1 MGCVPNKVNKKV
13 KNLDIKLIIY
23 QKQTKSTYLYFIKEN
38 FALIKKILEEK
49 KNCPPYNS
57 DEESEGYKIF
67 YQCRAKHIQA
77 MTLIGINA
85 EHILKIILL
94 KNGFIIN
101 EGVFEEKYSES
112 FSKKLDTY
120 NKNENNKLQKDSDY
134 LYEEAS
140 RDIKREY
147 KINTISFDKCIKLFK
162 KIIKENKDYY
172 DSIGKYLLN
181 PPIKKIYVDGMLL
194 ETYPGPKQDY
204 FGYEEIDPNNAL
216 DIIRLMRN
224 SYVHLV
230 DAHFEQRGVI
240 YYLYD
245 FLLYLCVKEFKNYF
259 KDEKYLYEE
268 KVQVQKLFPLV
279 EKI

>member
-1 MGCVPNKVNKKV
+1 MNTKP
-13 KNLDIKLIIY
+13 IIY

-38 FALIKKILEEK
+38 FALIKNLLEEEK
-49 KNCPPYNS
+49 KRPPYNS
-57 DEESEGYKIF
+57 DEKSGEHKIF
-67 YQCRAKHIQA
+67 YQCRAKFIQA

-101 EGVFEEKYSES
+101 ECVFKEKYSE
-112 FSKKLDTY
+112 FFLKNLDRY
-120 NKNENNKLQKDSDY
+120 NKNEDNKLQKDLDY

-147 KINTISFDKCIKLFK
+147 KIKTISFNKCIKLFK
-162 KIIKENKDYY
+162 KIIKENKGYF
-172 DSIGKYLLN
+172 DSIGKYFLN
-181 PPIKKIYVDGMLL
+181 PPVKKINVDGMLL
-194 ETYPGPKQDY
+194 ETDPGPKEDY
-204 FGYEEIDPNNAL
+204 FGYTEINPSNVL
-216 DIIRLMRN
+216 DVIRNMRN

-259 KDEKYLYEE
+259 KREKYLYEE
-268 KVQVQKLFPLV
+268 KIQVQKLFPPV

>member
-1 MGCVPNKVNKKV
+1 LNA
-13 KNLDIKLIIY
+13 KLIIY
-23 QKQTKSTYLYFIKEN
+23 QKQTKSTYLYFVKEN
-38 FALIKKILEEK
+38 FTLIKKLLEEK

-57 DEESEGYKIF
+57 DEESKGYKIF

-77 MTLIGINA
+77 MTLMGINA

-101 EGVFEEKYSES
+101 EGVFEEKHSES
-112 FSKKLDTY
+112 FLKKLDTY
-120 NKNENNKLQKDSDY
+120 NKNEDNKLQKDLDY

-147 KINTISFDKCIKLFK
+147 KIETISFDRCIKLFK
-162 KIIKENKDYY
+162 KIIKENKDYF
-172 DSIGKYLLN
+172 DSIDKYPLN
-181 PPIKKIYVDGMLL
+181 FPIKKINVDGMLL
-194 ETYPGPKQDY
+194 ETYPGSKQDY
-204 FGYEEIDPNNAL
+204 FEYTEINPSNVL
-216 DIIRLMRN
+216 DVIRNMRN

-268 KVQVQKLFPLV
+268 KVQVQKLFPSV
-279 EKI
+279 DKI

>member
-1 MGCVPNKVNKKV
+1 MN
-13 KNLDIKLIIY
+13 IKQPIIY

-38 FALIKKILEEK
+38 FALIKKLLEEK
-49 KNCPPYNS
+49 KNCTPYNS

-77 MTLIGINA
+77 MTFMGINA

-101 EGVFEEKYSES
+101 KGISKEKYSES
-112 FSKKLDTY
+112 FLKKLDTY
-120 NKNENNKLQKDSDY
+120 NKNENNKLQKDLDY

-147 KINTISFDKCIKLFK
+147 EFNTISFGKCIKLFK
-162 KIIKENKDYY
+162 KIIKKNKDYY
-172 DSIGKYLLN
+172 DSMGKYPLN
-181 PPIKKIYVDGMLL
+181 PPIEKINVDGMIL

-204 FGYEEIDPNNAL
+204 FGYTEINPSNVL
-216 DIIRLMRN
+216 DVIRNMRN
-224 SYVHLV
+224 SYAHLV
-230 DAHFEQRGVI
+230 NAHFEQRGVI

-245 FLLYLCVKEFKNYF
+245 FLLYLCVKEFKDYF
-259 KDEKYLYEE
+259 KKEKYLYE
-268 KVQVQKLFPLV
+268 KKLQVQKLFPPI
-279 EKI
+279 EKIQ

>member
-1 MGCVPNKVNKKV
+1 MNA
-13 KNLDIKLIIY
+13 KLIIY
-23 QKQTKSTYLYFIKEN
+23 QKQTKSTYLYFVKEN
-38 FALIKKILEEK
+38 FTLIKKLLEEK

-57 DEESEGYKIF
+57 DEESKGYKIF

-77 MTLIGINA
+77 MTLMGINA

-101 EGVFEEKYSES
+101 EGVFEEKHSES
-112 FSKKLDTY
+112 FLKKLDTY
-120 NKNENNKLQKDSDY
+120 NKNEDNKLQKDLDY

-147 KINTISFDKCIKLFK
+147 EIETISFDRCIKLFK
-162 KIIKENKDYY
+162 KIIKENKDYF
-172 DSIGKYLLN
+172 DSIGKYPLN
-181 PPIKKIYVDGMLL
+181 FPIKKINVDGMLL
-194 ETYPGPKQDY
+194 ETDPGPKQDY

-216 DIIRLMRN
+216 NIIRFMRN
-224 SYVHLV
+224 SYVHLI

-259 KDEKYLYEE
+259 KDVKYLYEE

>member
-1 MGCVPNKVNKKV
+1 MGCVPNKINKKV

-112 FSKKLDTY
+112 FLKKLDTY

-181 PPIKKIYVDGMLL
+181 PPIKKICVDGMLL

>member
-1 MGCVPNKVNKKV
+1 MKKLNT
-13 KNLDIKLIIY
+13 KPSIY
-23 QKQTKSTYLYFIKEN
+23 QKQTKNTYLYFIKEN
-38 FALIKKILEEK
+38 FALIKNLLGEEK
-49 KNCPPYNS
+49 KCPPYNS
-57 DEESEGYKIF
+57 DEKSGEHKIF
-67 YQCRAKHIQA
+67 YQCRAKFIQA

-112 FSKKLDTY
+112 FLKNLDRY
-120 NKNENNKLQKDSDY
+120 NKNENNKSQKDLDC
-134 LYEEAS
+134 LY
-140 RDIKREY
+140 DQVNKYIKIEY
-147 KINTISFDKCIKLFK
+147 KIKTISFNKCIKLFK
-162 KIIKENKDYY
+162 NIIKENRGYY
-172 DSIGKYLLN
+172 DSIGKYFLN
-181 PPIKKIYVDGMLL
+181 PPVKKINVDGMLL
-194 ETYPGPKQDY
+194 ETDPGSKQDY

-259 KDEKYLYEE
+259 KGEKYLYEE
-268 KVQVQKLFPLV
+268 KVQVQKLFPSV

>member
-1 MGCVPNKVNKKV
+1 M
-13 KNLDIKLIIY
+13 KNLNIKPIIY
-23 QKQTKSTYLYFIKEN
+23 QKQTKSTYLYFVKEN
-38 FALIKKILEEK
+38 FALIKNLLEEEK
-49 KNCPPYNS
+49 KCSSYNS
-57 DEESEGYKIF
+57 DEKSGEHKIF
-67 YQCRAKHIQA
+67 YQCRAKFIQA

-101 EGVFEEKYSES
+101 EGVFEEKYSDS
-112 FSKKLDTY
+112 FLKNLDIY
-120 NKNENNKLQKDSDY
+120 NKNENNKSQKDLDY
-134 LYEEAS
+134 LYEQANK
-140 RDIKREY
+140 DIKREY
-147 KINTISFDKCIKLFK
+147 KIKTISFDKCIKLFK

>member
-1 MGCVPNKVNKKV
+1 M
-13 KNLDIKLIIY
+13 DTKLIIY

-38 FALIKKILEEK
+38 FKLIKKLLEEK

-57 DEESEGYKIF
+57 DEESEEYKIF

-77 MTLIGINA
+77 MTIMGINA

-101 EGVFEEKYSES
+101 KSISEEKYGES
-112 FSKKLDTY
+112 FLKKIDIY
-120 NKNENNKLQKDSDY
+120 NKNENNKSQEDLDC
-134 LYEEAS
+134 LYEEAR

-147 KINTISFDKCIKLFK
+147 EFNTISFGKCIKLFK

-172 DSIGKYLLN
+172 DSIGKYPLN
-181 PPIKKIYVDGMLL
+181 PPIRKIYVDGEFL
-194 ETYPGPKQDY
+194 ETDPGPKQDY
-204 FGYEEIDPNNAL
+204 FGYEEINTSNAL
-216 DIIRLMRN
+216 DVIRIMRN
-224 SYVHLV
+224 NYIHFV
-230 DAHFEQRGVI
+230 DANYEQKGIVC
-240 YYLYD
+240 YLYD

-259 KDEKYLYEE
+259 KKEKYLYEE
-268 KVQVQKLFPLV
+268 KLQVQKLFPLV